1 MYCIARATYNH
12 AVQDFSDRHA
22 HDASGA
28 LSSANPLLIYIY
40 NGIGASL
47 RNRLSADW
55 VLYFDYDRTRRT
67 DDYVAYND
75 YTQNKYS
82 ARILYGNGDI
92 KARLALERWSRDYPN
107 AYAFDVATQGEK
119 KYDGS
124 NLKFKADWA
133 RSANSS
139 LWTEAIFNIQNSTD
153 LRYDYERK
161 QVMAGMSWTY

>member
-1 MYCIARATYNH
+1 M
-12 AVQDFSDRHA
+12 
-22 HDASGA
+22 
-28 LSSANPLLIYIY
+28 
-40 NGIGASL
+40 
-47 RNRLSADW
+47 
-55 VLYFDYDRTRRT
+55 
-67 DDYVAYND
+67 
-75 YTQNKYS
+75 
-82 ARILYGNGDI
+82 
-92 KARLALERWSRDYPN
+92 N
-107 AYAFDVATQGEK
+107 AYAFDVAAQGEK